1 MKVSIILPNFN
12 SSKFIKQTLKSII
25 SQTYK
30 NWELIIV
37 DDNSNDKT
45 KKILLKYKKYRKIK
59 IIFLKKNK
67 GQGFCRNLAIKKSKS
82 DYLAFIDSDDI
93 WKKTKLQKQ
102 ILFMTRNNF
111 DFTFTNY
118 VTFSDIS
125 AKINYINPP
134 QKFNYLSFI
143 KNTSIGTSTMMIKR
157 KIVKGIKFLDVK
169 ICEDYYF
176 KCKIL
181 KKVKIAYC
189 LGQYLT
195 RYRIRQNSLQSNK
208 IKNVS
213 AIWKINKLFNK
224 LNVLENLISVIS
236 ISYNSLRKYGLR

>member
-12 SSKFIKQTLKSII
+12 SSEFIKQTLKSII

-37 DDNSNDKT
+37 DDNSNNKT
-45 KKILLKYKKYRKIK
+45 KKILSKYKNNKKIK
-59 IIFLKKNK
+59 IFFLKKNK

-93 WKKTKLQKQ
+93 WAKTKLKKQ
-102 ILFMTRNNF
+102 ILFMNQNGY

-118 VTFSDIS
+118 ETFSNINS
-125 AKINYINPP
+125 KINYINPP
-134 QKFNYLSFI
+134 KKFNYFSFI
-143 KNTSIGTSTMMIKR
+143 KNTSIGTSTMIIKR
-157 KIVKGIKFLDVK
+157 KIADGIKFLDMK

-181 KKVKIAYC
+181 RKVKTAYC
-189 LGQYLT
+189 LRECLT
-195 RYRIRQNSLQSNK
+195 KYRIRQNSLQSNK
-208 IKNVS
+208 IKNIY
-213 AIWKINKLFNK
+213 AIWRINKLFNK
-224 LNVLENLISVIS
+224 LNFLENLISVIS
-236 ISYNSLRKYGLR
+236 ISYNSLSKYGLR